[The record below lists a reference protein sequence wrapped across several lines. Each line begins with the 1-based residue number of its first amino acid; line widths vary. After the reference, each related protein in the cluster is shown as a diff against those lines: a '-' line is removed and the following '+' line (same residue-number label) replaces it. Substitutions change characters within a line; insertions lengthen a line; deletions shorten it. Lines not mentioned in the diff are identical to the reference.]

1 MKKYTIFIVNI
12 LLLNSISSYS
22 QQYRFS
28 EEFCKFYSI
37 DSNSIKFN
45 LNYQSCKD
53 IIVNQY
59 NALDISSG
67 LANIYVEFNKLNN
80 IENLILTIN
89 EGLSVSKYFGLNYD
103 YVFWLKN
110 LADVKAKENKL
121 IEAKVLIDSAI
132 ILYSSYNLEP
142 IDSFGLKENLTSNL
156 KLIYNRLGLSTEMND
171 STLLILKNEEN
182 IISIHDLIVLGK
194 FIEASEKINKWII
207 KNQNENDILIAYKYE
222 LNCLQGLSTNL
233 EIAYLEN
240 FFNDTLEHLNDVQ
253 IFNFSDSVQLNKKLE
268 FNSKQFKY
276 SIVFIVL
283 LYHNSRFYN
292 GSKIV
297 FLEYLLNK
305 WHKLNKLSDV
315 DYKSNLNVLYDN
327 TNRVNNDYLKRESK
341 LDNFEFDSANYY
353 NIKISR
359 NLKFKIDD
367 VSSVYSLA
375 RVYSADSYIAY
386 RNYNYSKSA
395 ELKLREINLKLMYN
409 LACIENYIELA
420 NIYLKFGDLDNA
432 KIVFDT
438 ILNHSRS
445 FVGDSTFKYQYA
457 SAKLKFYLLSSQLDS
472 VISTFKRSEIL
483 ILNCSDLSLDIQNQ
497 LYAIIAYCKLN
508 QKSLALQLFNS
519 LENYRINL
527 GDECINNGTKGFINI
542 LGYYLKGCNVA
553 NARFSYCYKDIE
565 SSLND
570 IAVIYSI
577 ECLWLYNLLNGNRQI
592 FTDTFVTTI
601 AKDISLLLKADML
614 SSYYNESLEKFINI
628 YLSNNSSI
636 SITDNKLVF
645 EYLISKDSRTKEQKR
660 FVNLTKNLLSRKD
673 TLHDYTYLNKD
684 ILNLNSLVWNDL
696 DKFISY
702 NLYDDEVVMVIT
714 KVLNEY
720 FAIVLNNQLEKMDII
735 KIGILNESEIR
746 KNYLDYLS
754 NNNVDIGYLL
764 YNALLSKVANKL
776 INKKVFLIPLGIY
789 REINVN
795 SLPFKDGE
803 NFVIDHF
810 GYITYLNSIYSLS
823 VNPILDI
830 NKGVFAFVNPAFGN
844 IKSNEFLASKF
855 LSSRTGSDY
864 NWPLLPFTMNETKP
878 ILKIFNKEIVNIFS
892 EQDASEQN
900 FRKLNGAR
908 IVHIATHG
916 FVSKDKYGENGLVLA
931 NANFESQDSYNDG
944 YVYYSDIVNMDFAN
958 TNIVTLSLCDAGL
971 INIKP
976 FTSICDAFIQ
986 AGASNVI
993 YSTSKVDDFATSNF
1007 MNKFYSYYSVTSNP
1021 TDAMK
1026 STLVEM
1032 RFLYKAPKD
1041 WGSFIVIQNFK

>member
-1 MKKYTIFIVNI
+1 MKKFTIFIVNI
-12 LLLNSISSYS
+12 FLLNSISTYS
-22 QQYRFS
+22 QEFRCS
-28 EEFCKFYSI
+28 EEFCRIVSK
-37 DSNSIKFN
+37 DSNSYYI
-45 LNYQSCKD
+45 CKD
-53 IIVNQY
+53 SLIIDDENY
-59 NALDISSG
+59 ALDLTFGIVDI
-67 LANIYVEFNKLNN
+67 LVEFKKLNN
-80 IENLILTIN
+80 LECQLITIK
-89 EGLSVSKYFGLNYD
+89 EGLALARFYGLNYY
-103 YVFWLKN
+103 YVFWLSRF
-110 LADVKAKENKL
+110 AEVKVSENNL
-121 IEAKVLIDSAI
+121 IEAKILIDSAFL
-132 ILYSSYNLEP
+132 LYANFNLEP
-142 IDSFGLKENLTSNL
+142 IDSSYIKENINSNM
-156 KLIYNRLGLSTEMND
+156 KSIYTRLGLSSEIANSDINTVKDED
-171 STLLILKNEEN
+171 N
-182 IISIHDLIVLGK
+182 IISISELIDVGK
-194 FIEASEKINKWII
+194 LVEAREKVDKWKI
-207 KNQNENDILIAYKYE
+207 KNQNQYDYLVGCKYLLND
-222 LNCLQGLSTNL
+222 LQGLSING
-233 EIAYLEN
+233 EIAYLEK
-240 FFNDTLEHLNDVQ
+240 FLGDTTGHLIEVRISNYL
-253 IFNFSDSVQLNKKLE
+253 DSVLRDSLIEYINK
-268 FNSKQFKY
+268 QYKY
-276 SIVFIVL
+276 SLVMHVL
-283 LYHNSRFYN
+283 LDHNIKLHN
-292 GSKIV
+292 QNKLVII
-297 FLEYLLNK
+297 EKLLDN
-305 WHKLNKLSDV
+305 WHKSNKLTDNQYKRYL
-315 DYKSNLNVLYDN
+315 DYLFKN
-327 TNRVNNDYLKRESK
+327 TNIVNNDFLKRNTK
-341 LDNFEFDSANYY
+341 LDKIEFDSANYY

-359 NLKFKIDD
+359 NLKFKMDD
-367 VSSVYSLA
+367 IRSVYSLSD
-375 RVYSADSYIAY
+375 VFYVDSYIAY

-409 LACIENYIELA
+409 LECISNYLELT
-420 NIYLKFGDLDNA
+420 NIYLKFGDFDNA
-432 KIVFDT
+432 KIVLDT
-438 ILNHSRS
+438 ISSNYR
-445 FVGDSTFKYQYA
+445 FFIDNNEFKYKYE
-457 SAKLKFYLLSSQLDS
+457 SAKLNYFMQSNQLDS
-472 VISTFKRSEIL
+472 TICTFKRINIQ
-483 ILNCSDLSLDIQNQ
+483 ILNCIDLGLDIRNQ
-497 LYAIIAYCKLN
+497 FYAIIAYCKLD
-508 QKSLALQLFNS
+508 QIDMALELFNRM
-519 LENYRINL
+519 ENYRINL
-527 GDECINNGTKGFINI
+527 GDECFNIGTKGIINI
-542 LGYYLKGCNVA
+542 LGYYLKGCDINS
-553 NARFSYCYKDIE
+553 ARFSYCYKDIV

-570 IAVIYSI
+570 IALAASVES
-577 ECLWLYNLLNGNRQI
+577 LWLYNLLEGNKQI
-592 FTDTFVTTI
+592 FTDEFVNAI
-601 AKDISLLLKADML
+601 VNHISLLYKTDKL

-628 YLSNNSSI
+628 YLNNNSSI
-636 SITDNKLVF
+636 SISDNKLIF

-823 VNPILDI
+823 VNPIMDI
-830 NKGVFAFVNPAFGN
+830 NKGVFAYVNPAFGN
-844 IKSNEFLASKF
+844 IKSNVFLANKF
-855 LSSRTGSDY
+855 LSSRTGSEY

-931 NANFESQDSYNDG
+931 NANFDSQDSYNDG

-1032 RFLYKAPKD
+1032 RFMYKSPKD